1 MSKIKAV
8 FALSGGLD
16 SAVALAVTM
25 ETQNLKPEE
34 VIAVTFYYGSKHAVW
49 ETRAAEKVR
58 QYYSIAA
65 WTNHLK
71 IDLSAA
77 LEVASKVSSLGAM
90 NPAAI
95 PEGHYNDETMR
106 STVIPGRNLMFLSV
120 LASVAEAS
128 LGGMRPEVPVKVVL
142 GVHQGDHHIYPDCR
156 PEFVR
161 AAGEAVCESTDYSVG
176 LYTPLLDMDKAAI
189 VRAGIAFKVPFR
201 HTRTCYKNQERSCGK
216 CGSCVERLEAFAANG
231 ITDPILYEGQ

>member
-1 MSKIKAV
+1 MSKVRAV
-8 FALSGGLD
+8 IALSGGLD
-16 SAVALAVTM
+16 STVALAMTM
-25 ETQNLKPEE
+25 ETQKLKPDEM
-34 VIAVTFYYGSKHAVW
+34 IAVTFYYGSKHGVW

-58 QYYSIAA
+58 QFYGIPAV
-65 WTNHLK
+65 TNHLK
-71 IDLSAA
+71 IDLSASLA
-77 LEVASKVSSLGAM
+77 AAAKVSSLGAT

-106 STVIPGRNLMFLSV
+106 STVVPGRNLMFLSV
-120 LASVAEAS
+120 LSSVAEAS
-128 LGGMRPEVPVKVVL
+128 LGGMRPEGTVMVVL

-176 LYTPLLDMDKAAI
+176 LYTPLLNMDKADI
-189 VRAGIAFKVPFR
+189 VRAGIALKVPFQ

-231 ITDPILYEGQ
+231 VTDPILYEVQ